1 MLYIVATPIGNL
13 KDITLR
19 ALDTLKDADL
29 IAAEDTRRTG
39 ILLKHYNIS
48 KKMVSY
54 NDFNKDRRAREFIG
68 LLKEGKSIALV
79 SDAGTPGISDPGF
92 HIVRECVREGI
103 QVSPIPGPNAVIS
116 ALVCSGL
123 PTDRFTFYGFLP
135 KTEEKKKKIFKLAD
149 ERRETAV
156 FYESPYR
163 IKKTLELLAKEFP
176 EKNIVL
182 ARELTK
188 KFEEFVRGTAK
199 EVFEK
204 TKERNIKGEIVL
216 VVN

>member
-13 KDITLR
+13 KDITFR
-19 ALDTLKDADL
+19 AIDTLKKVDL

-39 ILLKHYNIS
+39 ILLRHYNIS

-54 NDFNKDRRAREFIG
+54 IDFNKDRRAREFIG

-103 QVSPIPGPNAVIS
+103 QVSPIPGANAVIS

-135 KTEEKKKKIFKLAD
+135 KTKEKKKKMFKLAD
-149 ERRETAV
+149 ERGETAV

-163 IKKTLELLAKEFP
+163 IKKTLELLAREFP
-176 EKNIVL
+176 DKNIVL

-188 KFEEFVRGTAK
+188 KFEEFIRGTAK
-199 EVFEK
+199 EVHEK
-204 TKERNIKGEIVL
+204 TKDKNIKGEIVL
-216 VVN
+216 VMR